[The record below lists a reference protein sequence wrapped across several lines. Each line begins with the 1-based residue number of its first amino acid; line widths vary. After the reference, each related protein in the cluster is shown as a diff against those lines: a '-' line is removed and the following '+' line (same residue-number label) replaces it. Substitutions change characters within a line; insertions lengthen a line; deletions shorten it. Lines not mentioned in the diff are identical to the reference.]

1 MLDILS
7 IIPGKKRKTPSGW
20 FSFNAPCCLH
30 RGHNADTRGRG
41 GIVFDDE
48 RNWSYN
54 CFNCHFKAG
63 FTLGKSLTKH
73 TKLLLYWCGVDESEI
88 NKLSLESLS
97 KGSLIGL
104 KTKQTKA
111 IVINFP
117 VKRLSDTCV
126 KIDERDPEHS
136 EHIKYL
142 RETRGIDYKEYP
154 FYIDEDAPRPGVII
168 PYYYNGDIVG
178 HTCRFIDGRKP
189 KYLSDQ
195 TPGYVFNID
204 AQKNEWT
211 SCILVEGQF
220 DAISIGGCAYMGS
233 TISDSQVELLNRL
246 RRTIIVVPDQD
257 KTGLE
262 VCDRALELGYK
273 VSIPHWHSDVKDV
286 NDAVKKYGKLS
297 TLLSI
302 FSSATSSKIKV
313 EMAKKRL
320 K

>member
-20 FSFNAPCCLH
+20 YSFNAPCCLH

-48 RNWSYN
+48 RNWIYN

-73 TKLLLYWCGVDESEI
+73 TKLLLHWCGVDESEI

-97 KGSLIGL
+97 KGSLIEL
-104 KTKQTKA
+104 KSKQSKA

-117 VKRLSDTCV
+117 KKSLSDTCV
-126 KIDERDPEHS
+126 KLDERDPEHL

-142 RETRGIDYKEYP
+142 REVRGIDYKEYP
-154 FYIDEDAPRPGVII
+154 FYIDEDSSRPGIII
-168 PYYYNGDIVG
+168 PYYYDREMVG

-195 TPGYVFNID
+195 TPGYIFNID
-204 AQKNEWT
+204 AQKKEWT
-211 SCILVEGQF
+211 TCILVEGQF
-220 DAISIGGCAYMGS
+220 DALSIDGCAYMGS
-233 TISDSQVELLNRL
+233 TISDGQVELLNRL

-257 KTGLE
+257 KPGLSI
-262 VCDRALELGYK
+262 CDRALELGYK
-273 VSIPHWHSDVKDV
+273 VSIPEWHSDVKDV
-286 NDAVKKYGKLS
+286 NDAVKRYGKLS

-302 FSSATSSKIKV
+302 FSCATSSKIKV
-313 EMAKKRL
+313 EMAKKRF